1 MEQKQIIYLCF
12 LTAKNKKGRE
22 AVRSF
27 ELMLPGVTFAPIIFF
42 IPLRKFLLHNRN
54 DAVVGFVL
62 LRNLVFRVDL
72 ND

>member
-1 MEQKQIIYLCF
+1 MLFDSQE
-12 LTAKNKKGRE
+12 TKKGRE
-22 AVRSF
+22 AWVRSF